1 VPIAFTGPTCARR
14 GCPRPD
20 WSDGLCVRCWR
31 LARLFGRDPRM
42 FAYEPLNGWADAR
55 DTVALPWGELERDL
69 LAAPESPEA

>member
-1 VPIAFTGPTCARR
+1 
-14 GCPRPD
+14 
-20 WSDGLCVRCWR
+20 
-31 LARLFGRDPRM
+31 M